1 MIENWPPMHRTGC
14 RCERCRREQRVIER
28 LADASLSTALRHAQ
42 SRFESEQGMEA
53 ATPRG
58 SITLPGTFSGWLKP
72 TNVKVLLGPSPPVE
86 FTARSAPEKGYLYRI
101 DRKHK
106 VRPLYIGEAYRYPI
120 VSRVASHVA
129 GLLTKKFAVRKK
141 GDPVAGLKAT
151 TARDFAKMRSEIE
164 KLRVLLAKLPE
175 ADDLQVR
182 YATVT
187 PSTGYPVDV
196 KLLHAF
202 ESALQVLEKPRSYVG
217 SVRTFEDVAS
227 ENATFEDV
235 TFEDVW

>member
-1 MIENWPPMHRTGC
+1 
-14 RCERCRREQRVIER
+14 VIER

-53 ATPRG
+53 ATPPG
-58 SITLPGTFSGWLKP
+58 SITLPGTFSSWLKP
-72 TNVKVLLGPSPPVE
+72 TNIKVLLGPSPPVE
-86 FTARSAPEKGYLYRI
+86 FTETSTPEKGYLYRI
-101 DRKHK
+101 DRKHR

-129 GLLTKKFAVRKK
+129 GLLTKKLAVRKR
-141 GDPVAGLKAT
+141 GGPVAGLKAT

-164 KLRVLLAKLPE
+164 KLRALLAKLPE
-175 ADDLQVR
+175 LDDVQVW

-187 PSTGYPVDV
+187 RNPGYPIDV

-202 ESALQVLEKPRSYVG
+202 ESALQVLERPRSYVG
-217 SVRTFEDVAS
+217 SVRTFEDVAL
-227 ENATFEDV
+227 EDATFEDV